1 MHQELCVRVL
11 PMYAMVNSF
20 VIFPLDYCNTVFLLV
35 HQPTQLDRPQAVQN
49 AAARQLCVRCL
60 QVWPHSSTHH
70 RLRLH
75 WLPVHQRILESK
87 MRLLTLL
94 SYKLQSCVTVPR
106 RPVSASNTAAAVSD
120 RIVISEEQLIELTVD
135 ATVTDFDRRVFIH
148 IHTFIIEWQHKH
160 AGFKTKH
167 NAQSISQ

>member
-1 MHQELCVRVL
+1 
-11 PMYAMVNSF
+11 MVYSF
-20 VIFPLDYCNTVFLLV
+20 VISPLDYCSTVFLPTV

-60 QVWPHSSTHH
+60 QVRPHSSTHH

-87 MRLLTLL
+87 MRLL

-106 RPVSASNTAAAVSD
+106 RPVSASSTAAAVS
-120 RIVISEEQLIELTVD
+120 
-135 ATVTDFDRRVFIH
+135 VT
-148 IHTFIIEWQHKH
+148 
-160 AGFKTKH
+160 
-167 NAQSISQ
+167 